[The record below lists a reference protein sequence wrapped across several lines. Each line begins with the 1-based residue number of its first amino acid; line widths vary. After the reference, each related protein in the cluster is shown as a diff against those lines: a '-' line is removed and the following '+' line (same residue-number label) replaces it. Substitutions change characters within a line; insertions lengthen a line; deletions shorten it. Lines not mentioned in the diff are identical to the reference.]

1 MAEEEIVIR
10 IVADDSELVASLAN
24 ISDQAEGLDG
34 VMGDVSENI
43 ADGFDPSGVE
53 DYGHALGG
61 AEKNTKKFEGA
72 TKKNTRSMGKFNRGA
87 GRGVSMLGRLGGAAG
102 GTAGR
107 LGSMGAMMG
116 GTPFGAFVIGAGAAT
131 LAFTFLKKA
140 LDARSL
146 EETNKK
152 LKKITDEIDALTDT
166 SNAIKLEIEGAS
178 ATEKAAQKLSTQ
190 KKVTAKELIKLKE
203 EEVKQTEKL
212 AELDKAE
219 KRRLEDKTD
228 ISTSDAISPEER
240 ALFAGIEED
249 INRIYKDAKKQGDLN
264 LLELQKN
271 IKLAEVEVLKSQK
284 VEADQ
289 QKVIDAAA
297 AEAAAE
303 KRAKAKQASE
313 ERKSNA
319 IATDKLFRGL
329 IRGELKVRLAALEDV
344 RKARDEQ
351 AKLVIKDDKELKRFL
366 KQSDKVFEEDKAQT
380 KREFNAAELKARQTL
395 MMQFVTDEKDIEIL
409 AAEDR
414 ATIRAAEIEIIG
426 KNNEE
431 KATLKKLN
439 AEKLAADLAAINKKF
454 TEQENTETLAN
465 TTEAIDTEQA
475 TAEAILNAKQETARQ
490 VFAQVKRSEE
500 EITEFE
506 KLQLNER
513 ERAEINFQKNKLE
526 LIKKTNKLITKE
538 GTALIDAQ
546 ILELETK
553 LKGIGTVVQK
563 TDTPEKGKDKDKGGG
578 LARILGVK
586 EEEEAAANAALQNI
600 LDKSVEL
607 IQKAVAERIAALQK
621 EVDFRNGMIQE
632 KQKNLENEIELNKL
646 GKASNIALAQEELKE
661 QNKLRDKALR
671 EKKEAQEAQF
681 AIDTALQASSL
692 AVAIAQLYASLSS
705 TVVGVG
711 IATALSALM
720 IASFIGAKAQAATAA
735 GFAEG
740 GYTGDGG
747 KYSPAG
753 TVHRGEYV
761 LDKDTTTALGLQRVP
776 MSEFSDVMG
785 EHFSDMPSGQ
795 TVGKKNGKITSRLNT
810 QIRQHKQQLLLSYE
824 KGIKNAL
831 NGQNSILKGILAA
844 TENTPIVFPL
854 GADKY
859 LIERGKNKKEIKR
872 IKK

>member
-1 MAEEEIVIR
+1 MAEEEIVVR
-10 IVADDSELVASLAN
+10 IVADDSELMASLAN

-43 ADGFDPSGVE
+43 ADGFDAGGIE
-53 DYGHALGG
+53 DYGDALGG
-61 AEKNTKKFEGA
+61 AEKETKKLGA
-72 TKKNTRSMGKFNRGA
+72 TTKKGTRSMGRFNRGA

-140 LDARSL
+140 LDAKSL
-146 EETNKK
+146 EATNKK
-152 LKKITDEIDALTDT
+152 LKELTDEIDALTDT
-166 SNAIKLEIEGAS
+166 SDAIKLEIEGAS

-203 EEVKQTEKL
+203 EEIKQTEKL

-219 KRRLEDKTD
+219 KRRLNDKAD
-228 ISTSDAISPEER
+228 EILKSNILSAKDR
-240 ALFAGIEED
+240 MLFARLDEQIARGYEES
-249 INRIYKDAKKQGDLN
+249 KKQGSIV

-289 QKVIDAAA
+289 QRVIDEEAKKVAAD
-297 AEAAAE
+297 
-303 KRAKAKQASE
+303 KRAKRKEASE

-329 IRGELKVRLAALEDV
+329 IRGELKIRLAALEDV
-344 RKARDEQ
+344 RVARDAQ
-351 AKLVIKDDKELKRFL
+351 AKLVIKDDEKLKRFL
-366 KQSDKVFEEDKAQT
+366 TQSNKIFNEDTAQT
-380 KREFNAAELKARQTL
+380 KREFNAAELRARQAL
-395 MMQFVTDEKDIEIL
+395 IIQFATEEKDIQIL
-409 AAEDR
+409 AAQDR
-414 ATIRAAEIEIIG
+414 AAIREIEIG
-426 KNNEE
+426 NVAKSDEE
-431 KATLKKLN
+431 KATLIKQN
-439 AEKLAADLAAINKKF
+439 AEKLKADLAAINKKF
-454 TEQENTETLAN
+454 TEQENTETLNAKN
-465 TTEAIDTEQA
+465 DALDTEQA
-475 TAEAILNAKQETARQ
+475 TAEARLNAKQENARQ

-500 EITEFE
+500 EITNF
-506 KLQLNER
+506 KKDQDDER
-513 ERAEINFQKNKLE
+513 EAAEIAFQINRLK
-526 LIKKTNKLITKE
+526 IIRDANKLITKE
-538 GTALIDAQ
+538 GRASIDAQ
-546 ILELETK
+546 ILELQTRA
-553 LKGIGTVVQK
+553 KGIGTTIQK
-563 TDTPEKGKDKDKGGG
+563 TDPEKGKDKEKGGG
-578 LARILGVK
+578 LAKILGIPDD
-586 EEEEAAANAALQNI
+586 EQAAANAALQKI
-600 LDKSVEL
+600 LDTSVDL
-607 IQKAVAERIAALQK
+607 IKKAVAERIAALQK

-646 GKASNIALAQEELKE
+646 GKASNIALAQKELQE
-661 QNKLRDKALR
+661 QNKLRDKALK

-692 AVAIAQLYASLSS
+692 AVAIAQLYASLSG
-705 TVVGVG
+705 TVVGVA
-711 IATALSALM
+711 IATALSAVM
-720 IASFIGAKAQAATAA
+720 IGAFIGAKAQAAAAA

-761 LDKDTTTALGLQRVP
+761 IDKDTTAALGLQRVP
-776 MSEFSDVMG
+776 MSDFGDVMG
-785 EHFSDMPSGQ
+785 EHFSDMPNGQ
-795 TVGKKNGKITSRLNT
+795 TVGKKNGKITTRLNT

-854 GADKY
+854 GSDKY
-859 LIERGKNKKEIKR
+859 LIERGKHKKEIKR

>member
-1 MAEEEIVIR
+1 M
-10 IVADDSELVASLAN
+10 
-24 ISDQAEGLDG
+24 
-34 VMGDVSENI
+34 
-43 ADGFDPSGVE
+43 
-53 DYGHALGG
+53 
-61 AEKNTKKFEGA
+61 
-72 TKKNTRSMGKFNRGA
+72 
-87 GRGVSMLGRLGGAAG
+87 
-102 GTAGR
+102 
-107 LGSMGAMMG
+107 
-116 GTPFGAFVIGAGAAT
+116 
-131 LAFTFLKKA
+131 
-140 LDARSL
+140 
-146 EETNKK
+146 
-152 LKKITDEIDALTDT
+152 
-166 SNAIKLEIEGAS
+166 
-178 ATEKAAQKLSTQ
+178 
-190 KKVTAKELIKLKE
+190 
-203 EEVKQTEKL
+203 
-212 AELDKAE
+212 
-219 KRRLEDKTD
+219 
-228 ISTSDAISPEER
+228 
-240 ALFAGIEED
+240 
-249 INRIYKDAKKQGDLN
+249 
-264 LLELQKN
+264 LELQKN

-303 KRAKAKQASE
+303 KRAKAKQASD

-465 TTEAIDTEQA
+465 ITEAIDTEQA
-475 TAEAILNAKQETARQ
+475 TAEAILNAKQESARQ

-513 ERAEINFQKNKLE
+513 ERAEINVQKNKLE